1 MSGCF
6 YLADALEAGRGI
18 PQNYERAA
26 RNYRVSCDG
35 RNGEACA
42 RLAALYDK
50 GAGVDRM
57 PERAAAMRRRA
68 CELGHAESCPKA
80 KGAT

>member
-1 MSGCF
+1 
-6 YLADALEAGRGI
+6 
-18 PQNYERAA
+18 
-26 RNYRVSCDG
+26 VSCDG

-42 RLAALYDK
+42 RLASLYDK